1 LVQEG
6 TRVEKASV
14 YVRKRK
20 EEKRKEEKRKEEK
33 RKHPALL
40 QDQY

>member
-20 EEKRKEEKRKEEK
+20 EEKRKEEKRK
-33 RKHPALL
+33 HPALL